1 MKKVIRFSTGAI
13 GVILLFGLILGAFSS
28 VAFSAEGGTVG
39 TVSDGILDRILTFFH
54 TAAGII
60 GKGLVSLVNLIAGV
74 DVSELEE
81 PLGYLGILTASLI
94 LFGAIKAAQKV
105 VWFIISLGWGLIII
119 RIILEVLGKKPG
131 A

>member
-1 MKKVIRFSTGAI
+1 MKKVVRYSTGAI
-13 GVILLFGLILGAFSS
+13 GVLLLSGLILGVLPS
-28 VAFSAEGGTVG
+28 VAFPADGGTAG
-39 TVSDGILDRILTFFH
+39 MVSDGVLDRILTFFH

-119 RIILEVLGKKPG
+119 RIVLEVLGQNPG
-131 A
+131 G

>member
-1 MKKVIRFSTGAI
+1 MQKVIRFSTGAI
-13 GVILLFGLILGAFSS
+13 GILLLFGLILGVFHS

-39 TVSDGILDRILTFFH
+39 AVSDGILDRILTFFH

-60 GKGLVSLVNLIAGV
+60 GKGLVSLVNLTAGV

-81 PLGYLGILTASLI
+81 PLGYLGILTASLV

-119 RIILEVLGKKPG
+119 RIILEVLGKEPG

>member
-1 MKKVIRFSTGAI
+1 MKKVVRYSTGAI
-13 GVILLFGLILGAFSS
+13 GVLLLSGLILGVLPS
-28 VAFSAEGGTVG
+28 VAFPADGGTAG
-39 TVSDGILDRILTFFH
+39 MVSDGVLDRILTFFH

-119 RIILEVLGKKPG
+119 RIVLEVLGQNPG

>member
-1 MKKVIRFSTGAI
+1 MKKVIRYSTGAI
-13 GVILLFGLILGAFSS
+13 GVLLLSGLILGVLPS
-28 VAFSAEGGTVG
+28 VAFSADGGTAG
-39 TVSDGILDRILTFFH
+39 MVSDGVLDRILTFFH

-60 GKGLVSLVNLIAGV
+60 GKGLVSLVNLTAGV

-119 RIILEVLGKKPG
+119 RIVLEVLGKNPG

>member
-1 MKKVIRFSTGAI
+1 MKEVIRFSTGVL
-13 GVILLFGLILGAFSS
+13 GVILLFGLVLGVFSS
-28 VAFSAEGGTVG
+28 VAFSAEGGAVG

-54 TAAGII
+54 TAAGVI

-81 PLGYLGILTASLI
+81 PLGYLGILTASLV

-105 VWFIISLGWGLIII
+105 VWFIILLGWGLIII
-119 RIILEVLGKKPG
+119 RIVLEVLGQNPG
-131 A
+131 T